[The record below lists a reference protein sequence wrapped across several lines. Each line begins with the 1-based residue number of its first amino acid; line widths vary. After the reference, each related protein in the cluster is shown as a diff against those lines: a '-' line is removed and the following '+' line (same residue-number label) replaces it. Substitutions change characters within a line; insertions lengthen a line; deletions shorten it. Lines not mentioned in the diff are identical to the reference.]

1 MYKCNWYEKRHIE
14 VKDEDAFSYAIEHCF
29 DLETVDDFLLEF
41 GEVMFTNLNVS
52 KLDEFK
58 QDVIDWF
65 YSAEWSHYDENQEE
79 DEKETEEESDEP
91 KTFEELHGWVLHN
104 QL

>member
-1 MYKCNWYEKRHIE
+1 MYKCNWYAKRHVE
-14 VKDEDAFSYAIEHCF
+14 VKDEDAFGYAIEHCF
-29 DLETVDDFLLEF
+29 DLETVDDFLSEF
-41 GEVMFTNLNVS
+41 GEIMFTNLNMS

-65 YSAEWSHYDENQEE
+65 YSSEWTHYDEDEEE